1 MTQAHGIIAGAG
13 VDVSP
18 SKVSRL
24 ARAYVTA
31 GSHGSFRAYIIRA
44 TRSTARSL
52 PAGARGH
59 GIEWVDPTGETAAR
73 NVDRARR
80 TQAQTA
86 PTTRAEAST

>member
-24 ARAYVTA
+24 A
-31 GSHGSFRAYIIRA
+31 RAYIIRA